1 MKSRV
6 LFRKLLNRSGSM
18 NPLNVGA
25 ALTELSVDNTLLTI
39 IEICK
44 RIRQTRDG
52 EAPEPNR
59 IPDEALKSGMEA
71 TL

>member
-1 MKSRV
+1 
-6 LFRKLLNRSGSM
+6 M

-59 IPDEALKSGMEA
+59 IPDEALKSGMET